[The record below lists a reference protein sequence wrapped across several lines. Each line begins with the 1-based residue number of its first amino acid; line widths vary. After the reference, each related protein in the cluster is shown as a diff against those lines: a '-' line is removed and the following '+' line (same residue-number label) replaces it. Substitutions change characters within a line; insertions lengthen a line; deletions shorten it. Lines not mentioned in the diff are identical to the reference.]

1 METNTETPAAVF
13 QGLPLRGLERT
24 DTIQT
29 GDLCLDVQ
37 GGWLP
42 FVGPT
47 DSPVSDWI
55 GDHLRQ
61 FARLLPEFIEEGWEL
76 VPMNRI
82 IADHNRVLCKIDD
95 QWRWS
100 IPSQIGQIAYLDTNI
115 IAMRQVIMVQQGTPR
130 TPIADWMSHELQELM
145 RTNITDVLVR
155 GLVRRNH
162 QLIIPMD
169 IFNTGD
175 RDRIVQWLEEER
187 ARTHVET
194 VQYVRV
200 YQARRQRLRDELL
213 RTPVAV
219 PATPGGI
226 NWNIIDPAPAAP
238 ADMVIIE
245 YVARIRRTTTD
256 ERFDRIRYAVNVP
269 RTVFDHG
276 EGRVE
281 QYCYNEYR
289 EGNYER
295 IEMVEEGDW
304 DQVEEGAEIRDVQT
318 TNYQEIYETIN
329 PPAPEEGQRPDQD
342 ATEEDP
348 FDDEEGADTAEANNT
363 F

>member
-13 QGLPLRGLERT
+13 QGLPLRGLEPT

-29 GDLCLDVQ
+29 GDLCLDRD

-42 FVGPT
+42 FVGPIGM
-47 DSPVSDWI
+47 PVSEWI

-82 IADHNRVLCKIDD
+82 IAEHNRVLCKIDD

-100 IPSQIGQIAYLDTNI
+100 IPTQIGQIAYLDTNI

-162 QLIIPMD
+162 QLIIPME
-169 IFNTGD
+169 IFQTGD

-194 VQYVRV
+194 VPYVRV
-200 YQARRQRLRDELL
+200 YQERRRQVIQFRATGL
-213 RTPVAV
+213 PVFRE
-219 PATPGGI
+219 
-226 NWNIIDPAPAAP
+226 APPP
-238 ADMVIIE
+238 ADTVIIE
-245 YVARIRRTTTD
+245 YTARIRRTTTD

-269 RTVFDHG
+269 RTIFDQG

-281 QYCYNEYR
+281 QYCYQEYQ
-289 EGNYER
+289 EDNYDR

-304 DQVEEGAEIRDVQT
+304 NQIEEGTEIQDVQT
-318 TNYQEIYETIN
+318 TNYREIYETIN
-329 PPAPEEGQRPDQD
+329 PPQPEP
-342 ATEEDP
+342 EEDP
-348 FDDEEGADTAEANNT
+348 FEEEETEENQN
-363 F
+363 

>member
-13 QGLPLRGLERT
+13 QGLPLRGLEPT

-42 FVGPT
+42 FVGPIGM
-47 DSPVSDWI
+47 PVSEWI

-61 FARLLPEFIEEGWEL
+61 FARLLPAFMEEGWEL
-76 VPMNRI
+76 RGMHERI
-82 IADHNRVLCKIDD
+82 TALSDELLINVGDAWTWRRADHAEIPIGWMPLSVYLIPEVLAIRRRIVP
-95 QWRWS
+95 QE
-100 IPSQIGQIAYLDTNI
+100 
-115 IAMRQVIMVQQGTPR
+115 GTPR
-130 TPIADWMSHELQELM
+130 RPIAEWMSHELQELM

-162 QLIIPMD
+162 QLVIPMD

-175 RDRIVQWLEEER
+175 RERIVQWLEEER

-226 NWNIIDPAPAAP
+226 NWTVIGTAPTPP
-238 ADMVIIE
+238 ADMVTIE

-269 RTVFDHG
+269 RTVFDQG

-281 QYCYNEYR
+281 QYCYEEYR
-289 EGNYER
+289 EGNYDR

-304 DQVEEGAEIRDVQT
+304 NQIEEDTEIRDVQT
-318 TNYQEIYETIN
+318 TNYEDVLQTLN
-329 PPAPEEGQRPDQD
+329 PVAVEEGPQIEQD
-342 ATEEDP
+342 PFEEEETEE
-348 FDDEEGADTAEANNT
+348 NQN
-363 F
+363 